1 MKLNIDGSMNFM
13 HPLSLATKTGKNDTF
28 HFHQAMQ
35 QEDREDFIRAM
46 VKELEDHRDNKR

>member
-13 HPLSLATKTGKNDTF
+13 HSLSLATKTGKNDTF

-35 QEDREDFIRAM
+35 QEGWKDFIRAM
-46 VKELEDHRDNKR
+46 VK